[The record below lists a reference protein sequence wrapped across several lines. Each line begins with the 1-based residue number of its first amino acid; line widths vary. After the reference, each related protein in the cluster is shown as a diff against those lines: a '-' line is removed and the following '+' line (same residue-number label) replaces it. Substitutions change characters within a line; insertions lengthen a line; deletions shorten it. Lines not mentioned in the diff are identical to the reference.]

1 MIRNNSP
8 APIVGHASTPQK
20 IFSPQITKDRRGTEA
35 ARARDDRLSALKSYR
50 RSKGLCFTC
59 GEKWGKDHKCATAV
73 QLHVVQELLDILH
86 SKSPT

>member
-8 APIVGHASTPQK
+8 APIVGQASTPQK
-20 IFSPQITKDRRGTEA
+20 IFSPQITEDRRGTEA